1 MSNTT
6 SVGFSRNDNNNRN
19 QAKTQL
25 EQIQSLSSL
34 ASVKTKVVAM
44 PRQSKIMPNNI
55 FINQGT
61 PHSTTSMKFNSLQL
75 PNLPLNQSI
84 KRSYFINSDPP
95 EVKEEKKKLYS
106 EILARKVANPREIA
120 LPSLFIR
127 PPTPFDAMYIDNEDR
142 HLYTQIKE
150 TPRTMAGKIQKLIDT
165 SYEE

>member
-1 MSNTT
+1 
-6 SVGFSRNDNNNRN
+6 
-19 QAKTQL
+19 
-25 EQIQSLSSL
+25 
-34 ASVKTKVVAM
+34 
-44 PRQSKIMPNNI
+44 MPNNI

-127 PPTPFDAMYIDNEDR
+127 PPTPFDAM
-142 HLYTQIKE
+142 
-150 TPRTMAGKIQKLIDT
+150 
-165 SYEE
+165 